1 LVDVQAQLFAVVAE
15 MLQQRTDKTA
25 VEIGVP
31 AVEFCV

>member
-1 LVDVQAQLFAVVAE
+1 LVDVQAKPFVAAAE